1 MAFWKHLYGPRRPVA
16 AALVI
21 SLALTCIIPASA
33 QEPTPAADP
42 APQTPA
48 AAEPD
53 SKPRPEPEKPEVAV
67 HRLSIE
73 RTLIQ
78 RLISDQKDIWT
89 SPFHTSRP
97 DAKWWLIIGA
107 STAALVP
114 ADHWLAVQL
123 PNTQD
128 QMRFG
133 RYFSNLGG
141 PLLTYGIA
149 GGFYFGGKVSGNPR
163 AFETGILGAEALT
176 NAVVLVTAIKAITQR
191 ERPDQNNGHGR
202 FFVGGSSF
210 PSGHEIMSWSLA
222 TIVASEYSEIK
233 IVPIAAYGLATLVGA
248 SRFTARKHF
257 ASDVVAG
264 AGMGW
269 FIGRHIYNRWG
280 TEPKNGPHPKLAALV
295 PRIEPQMGFG
305 GYGAALRWGR

>member
-1 MAFWKHLYGPRRPVA
+1 MSFWKHLYDPQRP
-16 AALVI
+16 AALVLG
-21 SLALTCIIPASA
+21 LALTTVPTWA
-33 QEPTPAADP
+33 QEAGTPSGPTPQP
-42 APQTPA
+42 SA

-53 SKPRPEPEKPEVAV
+53 SKSRPAPENPDVAV
-67 HRLSIE
+67 HRFSIE
-73 RTLIQ
+73 RKMIH

-89 SPFHTSRP
+89 SPFHTSGS
-97 DAKWWLIIGA
+97 DAKWWLIIGG

-114 ADHWLAVQL
+114 ADHWLGVQL
-123 PNTQD
+123 PNTRD

-149 GGFYFGGKVSGNPR
+149 GGFYFGGKITGNPR

-176 NAVVLVTAIKAITQR
+176 NALAFVTAIKAITQR
-191 ERPDQNNGHGR
+191 ERPDQNNGRGR

>member
-1 MAFWKHLYGPRRPVA
+1 MSFRKHWYDPLRPTVL
-16 AALVI
+16 ALG
-21 SLALTCIIPASA
+21 LALTVVPTWA
-33 QEPTPAADP
+33 QEASTTSDP
-42 APQTPA
+42 APQASA
-48 AAEPD
+48 ASEPD
-53 SKPRPEPEKPEVAV
+53 AKSRPAPESPDIAV
-67 HRLSIE
+67 HRFSIE
-73 RTLIQ
+73 RKLIQ

-89 SPFHTSRP
+89 SPFHTSRS
-97 DAKWWLIIGA
+97 DAKWWLIIGS

-114 ADHWLAVQL
+114 ADHWLSQQL
-123 PNTQD
+123 PNTRD

-141 PLLTYGIA
+141 SLLTYGIA
-149 GGFYFGGKVSGNPR
+149 GGFYFGGKITGNPR

-176 NAVVLVTAIKAITQR
+176 NALAFVLVIKGVTQR
-191 ERPDQNNGHGR
+191 ERPDENNGHGR

-248 SRFTARKHF
+248 SRFAARKHF

-295 PRIEPQMGFG
+295 PRIEPHMGFG
-305 GYGAALRWGR
+305 GYGVALRWGI